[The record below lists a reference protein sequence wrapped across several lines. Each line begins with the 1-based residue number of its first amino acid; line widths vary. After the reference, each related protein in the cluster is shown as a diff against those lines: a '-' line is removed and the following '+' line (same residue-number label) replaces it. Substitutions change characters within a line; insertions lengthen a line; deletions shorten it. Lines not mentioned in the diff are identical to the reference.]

1 MQQIQTRGMM
11 LIMSSPSGAGKTTI
25 SRRILDEDARISLS
39 LSMTTRPPRPG
50 EQEGVHYM
58 FRDVDTFKKMV
69 SENGFLEWAQVF
81 ENYYG
86 TPRVPVEQA
95 LANGKDVMFD
105 IDWQGHRLVRAAA
118 PEDVVSIFILP
129 PTLAALKKRLIERG
143 QDSAEIIDKRMQKNH
158 DEITHWDE
166 YDYVVV
172 NENIEQAIAEVKAIL
187 MAERKRRA
195 RQIGLPDF
203 VRAMLR

>member
-1 MQQIQTRGMM
+1 
-11 LIMSSPSGAGKTTI
+11 
-25 SRRILDEDARISLS
+25 
-39 LSMTTRPPRPG
+39 
-50 EQEGVHYM
+50 M